1 MPPPLGAP
9 AQMQREE
16 REAELL
22 ERLDFNMLIEMDAN
36 GDGID
41 TNEYV
46 LGMLRILELVDEE
59 KIDML
64 HAQFAEHDKDGSGR
78 LDMKDLALIAK
89 QKALEKRRR
98 ALILKGVR
106 GVQLE
111 QAVQEA
117 DRECSRQAGETLRRR
132 SEATISRARAPPG
145 RKSVRGSTAVVEE
158 DEDEEVRAFV
168 DDTIRSAVPTDVRD
182 RDAD

>member
-1 MPPPLGAP
+1 
-9 AQMQREE
+9 MQREQ

-117 DRECSRQAGETLRRR
+117 DRE
-132 SEATISRARAPPG
+132 
-145 RKSVRGSTAVVEE
+145 
-158 DEDEEVRAFV
+158 
-168 DDTIRSAVPTDVRD
+168 
-182 RDAD
+182 